1 MVFIK
6 PQLCVSI
13 QEKNVLCANK
23 VPLRKP
29 SPSTVMKGSSH
40 YDRAGV
46 KRREGGR
53 ELLPIMPVLFPA
65 KVKQMF
71 DAFKC
76 VNTKDS

>member
-13 QEKNVLCANK
+13 QEKKILCANK
-23 VPLRKP
+23 VPLRKTFP
-29 SPSTVMKGSSH
+29 Q
-40 YDRAGV
+40 
-46 KRREGGR
+46 RRNERIKPLRQGGGEEEGGR
-53 ELLPIMPVLFPA
+53 ELLPIMPALFPA